1 MDVLQILA
9 CCQFAIRHVKEVGV
23 PDQLSQQ
30 IPCLTVRRVVGYVAT
45 RRGEVHR
52 DATIIG
58 NRQDI
63 EQLLQVRPMILAVSE
78 SNCQAGP
85 LASLGFFGRIFI
97 RAVERHARGIVVQ
110 LIQAEIELLHDMP
123 HDVQH
128 QLRKIGG
135 KQPIQTATDAI
146 VIEVLKVLSSS
157 PEVQGQTAPP
167 ILPIRRSAHAKA
179 ECFGAAGASNVMSE
193 WPSSGYHAASAA

>member
-1 MDVLQILA
+1 
-9 CCQFAIRHVKEVGV
+9 
-23 PDQLSQQ
+23 
-30 IPCLTVRRVVGYVAT
+30 
-45 RRGEVHR
+45 
-52 DATIIG
+52 
-58 NRQDI
+58 
-63 EQLLQVRPMILAVSE
+63 MILAVSE

-146 VIEVLKVLSSS
+146 VIEVLKVSFLQAQKFRDKPLRPFSQS
-157 PEVQGQTAPP
+157 VDRLTRKQ
-167 ILPIRRSAHAKA
+167 
-179 ECFGAAGASNVMSE
+179 NVSE
-193 WPSSGYHAASAA
+193 QQEQAT